1 MKEFSLTQI
10 AEQNKNDFFTP
21 NHSYNTFSYEDAINT
36 FVDIA
41 QKQGHN
47 LTEFENV
54 CLKGIIDILKVE
66 DGFRFSN
73 LPAEENV
80 YNRIIPYKL
89 YFLVIVS
96 IFIGGI
102 TGGVLFFHWFF
113 SVFGAIIFTI
123 FVLFIYDY
131 SQKRIEKDFTTHAD
145 IQCDK
150 VKLQL
155 INICKSIDLI
165 VDTYQRRI
173 DENTSRISQERI
185 IPFER
190 KYEWLLSQIQAIIGY
205 ERYNEDEP
213 DFKNELKERCED
225 LALVMTNIQ
234 ISFEDYNGDNEGLFE
249 IIEYPDISYPKR
261 VLPSVLSKDE
271 LIIKGKVFVP
281 ENN

>member
-66 DGFRFSN
+66 EGFRYFN
-73 LPAEENV
+73 LPAEEKV
-80 YNRIIPYKL
+80 YNRIVSYKL
-89 YFLVIVS
+89 YFLIIVS
-96 IFIGGI
+96 ILIGGI
-102 TGGVLFFHWFF
+102 IGGVLFFHWLF
-113 SVFGAIIFTI
+113 SVFGAIIISI
-123 FVLFIYDY
+123 FVLFTYDCN
-131 SQKRIEKDFTTHAD
+131 QKKTEKGFTPQAG
-145 IQCDK
+145 IKCDK

-155 INICKSIDLI
+155 IDICKNIDLI

-173 DENTSRISQERI
+173 DENSSRNSQEKI

-225 LALVMTNIQ
+225 LALMMTNIQ
-234 ISFEDYNGDNEGLFE
+234 ISFEDYNGDNDGLFE
-249 IIEYPDISYPKR
+249 IVEYSDISCPKR